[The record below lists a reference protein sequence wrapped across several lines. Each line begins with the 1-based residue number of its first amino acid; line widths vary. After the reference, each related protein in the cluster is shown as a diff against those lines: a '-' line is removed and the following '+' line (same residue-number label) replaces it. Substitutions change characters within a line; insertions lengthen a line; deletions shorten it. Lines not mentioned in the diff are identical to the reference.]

1 MLTCIPMSPL
11 TLRLRELRE
20 RRGWSQAELG
30 RRAGIAQSVI
40 NRLESG
46 KNRGPSLDTL
56 EQLAKALGVAPGSLL
71 ATVPRKSRGSRP

>member
-1 MLTCIPMSPL
+1 MSPL

-30 RRAGIAQSVI
+30 RRAGIAQSIV

-46 KNRGPSLDTL
+46 QTRSPSLDTL
-56 EQLAKALGVAPGSLL
+56 EQLAQALGVAPGSLF
-71 ATVPRKSRGSRP
+71 ASIPPRSRGSRP